1 MTEYERHF
9 GRGGLNEHV
18 DVDTLIEG
26 IGLDEDEIDWRKSF
40 IGFDESDCERLE
52 AFDEVFE
59 EHAEEIADSFYDHL
73 TSYEQTVDVF
83 DRSPKS
89 IEELKRTQKAYLT
102 TLAAGNYDEAYFRN
116 RARIGKI
123 HDLVDMPIKHYLGQ
137 YNIYYGLLLSL
148 VTDRLHEQLTATV
161 EAELE
166 RALSEGGD
174 DGIDSQRISRRIYE
188 DVEDGIDELHSLLK
202 LLNLDIQVAVDTYMQ
217 SRLDALE
224 TERDRFAALF
234 ENVPSPVVIV
244 RFTDDG
250 ERVEAVNEA
259 FEELFGYT
267 AADLENDQSFEEL
280 LRPPGEEPTP
290 IEGSS
295 LLAELSDEQ
304 SRELIEA
311 EVTLE
316 TMFGRREFVRVSAPV
331 DRSGLEDLEYAFY
344 IDVTDQ
350 KQRQERLQVL
360 SRVLRHD
367 IRTQMNIVKGCATSL
382 GDAAAADDDACREMA
397 DLIDE
402 AADDLL
408 SMSDR
413 IRGIERVVAGQA
425 DRRSIDATAL
435 LEDVV
440 ADVRG
445 RYPDCEFSL
454 SAPERL
460 WLRGSDSLSDAI
472 AHVVENGAEHNDAAD
487 PHVEISVVE
496 SLGGDHVTIR
506 VADNGPGI
514 PPSEYE
520 VLTGERDR
528 SQIEHSSGLGLWM
541 VNWVVTKIGGALEFD
556 ANAPRGSIVT
566 VRLPRAEPPS

>member
-1 MTEYERHF
+1 MTEYGRHF
-9 GRGGLNEHV
+9 GRGGLNEYV
-18 DVDTLIEG
+18 DVDRLVEG

-40 IGFDESDCERLE
+40 IGFDDSDCERLE
-52 AFDEVFE
+52 AFDEIFQA
-59 EHAEEIADSFYDHL
+59 HADEFADSFYDHL
-73 TSYEQTVDVF
+73 TRHQETADVF

-89 IEELKRTQKAYLT
+89 TDELKRTQKAYLT
-102 TLAAGNYDEAYFRN
+102 TLAGGTYDESYFRN
-116 RARIGKI
+116 RARIGKL

-137 YNIYYGLLLSL
+137 YNVYYGLLFSL
-148 VTDRLHEQLTATV
+148 VTDRMHEQLTATV
-161 EAELE
+161 DAELE
-166 RALSEGGD
+166 RAHSTTESGE
-174 DGIDSQRISRRIYE
+174 IDSQRLSRRIYE
-188 DVEDGIDELHSLLK
+188 DVEDGIDDLHSLFK

-217 SRLDALE
+217 SRLDAIE

-244 RFTDDG
+244 RFTSDG

-267 AADLENDQSFEEL
+267 AADLAGDESFEEA

-290 IEGSS
+290 IEGRS
-295 LLAELSDEQ
+295 LLAELNEDSN
-304 SRELIEA
+304 RKLIEA

-331 DRSGLEDLEYAFY
+331 DRSGIENLEYAFY

-367 IRTQMNIVKGCATSL
+367 IRTQMNLVKGCATSL
-382 GDAAAADDDACREMA
+382 GDADGVDTDRRREMA

-408 SMSDR
+408 SMSNR
-413 IRGIERVVAGQA
+413 IRSIERVVAGQA
-425 DRRSIDATAL
+425 DRRPIDATAL

-440 ADVRG
+440 ADVG
-445 RYPDCEFSL
+445 ERYPDCAFSL

-460 WLRGSDSLSDAI
+460 WLRGGDSLHNAI
-472 AHVVENGAEHNDAAD
+472 ANVVENGAEHNDAAD
-487 PHVEISVVE
+487 PSVEVSLVE

-541 VNWVVTKIGGALEFD
+541 VNWVVTKVGGALEFD